1 MVMLTIKTDF
11 NDVQNRLNKLSND
24 LQKRIIPAAL
34 NKTIAKANT
43 SMVREITSTYNIK
56 AAEVRA
62 RLRVIRASKDFK
74 KWKAILDPFAGGKRG
89 RAMNVIKFAEK
100 KITLAEGRR
109 RAKSGTADQLRF
121 QIKKAGGK
129 KTIQGAFIGNKGRTV
144 FERIPG
150 QYMASRNG
158 SSKHSQAIK
167 PVTTI
172 DVPQMFNTRRINAVV
187 VKRINDEL
195 AIEFDRAIRASM
207 TGSIR

>member
-11 NDVQNRLNKLSND
+11 QGVQNRLNQISAD
-24 LQKRIIPAAL
+24 LQKRVIPAAL

-56 AAEVRA
+56 AVDVRA
-62 RLRVIRASKDFK
+62 RLRVIRATKDFK

-89 RAMNVIKFAEK
+89 RALNVIKFAEK

-109 RAKSGTADQLRF
+109 RAKAGTADQLRF
-121 QIKKAGGK
+121 QIKKTGGK
-129 KTIQGAFIGNKGRTV
+129 KTIQGAFIGNKGRTI
-144 FERIPG
+144 FERTGDARLP
-150 QYMASRNG
+150 
-158 SSKHSQAIK
+158 IK

-195 AIEFDRAIRASM
+195 AIEFDRAIRAVM

>member
-11 NDVQNRLNKLSND
+11 QGVQNRLNQISAD
-24 LQKRIIPAAL
+24 LQKRVIPAAL

-56 AAEVRA
+56 AVDVRA
-62 RLRVIRASKDFK
+62 RLRVIRATKDFK

-89 RAMNVIKFAEK
+89 RALNVIKFAEK

-109 RAKSGTADQLRF
+109 RAKAGTADQLRF
-121 QIKKAGGK
+121 QIKKIGGK
-129 KTIQGAFIGNKGRTV
+129 KTIQGAFIGNKGRTI
-144 FERIPG
+144 FERTGDARLP
-150 QYMASRNG
+150 
-158 SSKHSQAIK
+158 IK

-187 VKRINDEL
+187 VKRNNDEL
-195 AIEFDRAIRASM
+195 AIEFDRAIRAAM

>member
-11 NDVQNRLNKLSND
+11 QGVQNRLNQISAD
-24 LQKRIIPAAL
+24 LQKRVIPAAL

-56 AAEVRA
+56 AVDVRA
-62 RLRVIRASKDFK
+62 RLRVIRATKDFK

-89 RAMNVIKFAEK
+89 RALNVIKFAEK

-109 RAKSGTADQLRF
+109 RAKAGTADQLRF
-121 QIKKAGGK
+121 QIKKTGGK
-129 KTIQGAFIGNKGRTV
+129 KTIQGAFIGNKGRTI
-144 FERIPG
+144 FERTGDARLP
-150 QYMASRNG
+150 
-158 SSKHSQAIK
+158 IK

-195 AIEFDRAIRASM
+195 AIELDRAIRAVM

>member
-11 NDVQNRLNKLSND
+11 QGVQNRLNQISAD
-24 LQKRIIPAAL
+24 LQKRVIPAAL

-56 AAEVRA
+56 AVDVRA
-62 RLRVIRASKDFK
+62 RLRVIRATKDFK

-89 RAMNVIKFAEK
+89 RALNVIKFAEK

-109 RAKSGTADQLRF
+109 RAKAGTADQLRF
-121 QIKKAGGK
+121 QIKKIGGK
-129 KTIQGAFIGNKGRTV
+129 KTIQGAFIGNKGRTI
-144 FERIPG
+144 FERTGDARLP
-150 QYMASRNG
+150 
-158 SSKHSQAIK
+158 IK

-195 AIEFDRAIRASM
+195 AIEFDRAIRAAM

>member
-129 KTIQGAFIGNKGRTV
+129 KTIQGAFIGNKGRTI
-144 FERIPG
+144 FERTGDARLP
-150 QYMASRNG
+150 
-158 SSKHSQAIK
+158 IK

>member
-11 NDVQNRLNKLSND
+11 QGVQNRLNQISAD
-24 LQKRIIPAAL
+24 LQKRVIPAAL

-56 AAEVRA
+56 AVDVRA
-62 RLRVIRASKDFK
+62 RLRVIRATKDFK

-89 RAMNVIKFAEK
+89 RALNVIKFAEK

-109 RAKSGTADQLRF
+109 RSKAGTADQLRF
-121 QIKKAGGK
+121 QIKKTGGK

-144 FERIPG
+144 FERTGDARLP
-150 QYMASRNG
+150 
-158 SSKHSQAIK
+158 IK

-195 AIEFDRAIRASM
+195 AIEFDRAIRAVM

>member
-11 NDVQNRLNKLSND
+11 QGVQNRLNQISAD
-24 LQKRIIPAAL
+24 LQKRVIPAAL

-56 AAEVRA
+56 AVDVRA
-62 RLRVIRASKDFK
+62 RLRVIRATKDFK

-89 RAMNVIKFAEK
+89 RALNVIKFAEK

-109 RAKSGTADQLRF
+109 RAKAGTADQLRF
-121 QIKKAGGK
+121 QIKKTGGK

-144 FERIPG
+144 FERTGDARLP
-150 QYMASRNG
+150 
-158 SSKHSQAIK
+158 IK

-195 AIEFDRAIRASM
+195 AIEFDRAIRAVM

>member
-11 NDVQNRLNKLSND
+11 QGVQNRLNQISAD
-24 LQKRIIPAAL
+24 LQKRVIPAAL

-56 AAEVRA
+56 AADVRA
-62 RLRVIRASKDFK
+62 RLRVIRATKDFK

-89 RAMNVIKFAEK
+89 RALNVIKFAEK

-121 QIKKAGGK
+121 QIKKTGGK

-144 FERIPG
+144 FERTGDARLP
-150 QYMASRNG
+150 
-158 SSKHSQAIK
+158 IK

-195 AIEFDRAIRASM
+195 AIEFDRAIRAVM